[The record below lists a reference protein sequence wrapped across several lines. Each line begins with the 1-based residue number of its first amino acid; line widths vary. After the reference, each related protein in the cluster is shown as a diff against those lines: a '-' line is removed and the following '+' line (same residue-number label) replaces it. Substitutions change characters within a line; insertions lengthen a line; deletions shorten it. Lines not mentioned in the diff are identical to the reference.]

1 MDFWKD
7 EEGEMKTVGL
17 LTLHRVM
24 NCGSQLQTYAT
35 VKAVES
41 LGYACT
47 VIDYLYPSPYHVMH
61 SLGDENKYGGRLRSV
76 KKILGWFGLLRLAR
90 CFTTWM
96 KCRRAG
102 VRFRQFADVRITRPY
117 SHARLRRNLPQFDI
131 YLTGSDQTW
140 NPRYLAKD
148 FTYLLDFCGETANR
162 VAYAASFGCNALPDW
177 CKADYAKCLSRYSAI
192 SVRESSGVGIVRD
205 LVGKVAADVLDPTFL
220 LCREDWLPKASQRV
234 PSDRRF
240 IFCYILSYVF
250 NPFSYVIDL
259 VRKLASD
266 LNAEVVFYTGE
277 VTDGLRASG
286 FEIIDA
292 HVRPLPPDEFL
303 EYFEKAE
310 FVVTTS
316 FHGTAFSANFKKN
329 FYAILN
335 PNATKDDRVRSFLSK
350 VELESRGIEMG
361 GDLSRL
367 PSIETDYT
375 VAGEKMKTLRTRSM
389 DYLEKA
395 LQEAAR

>member
-1 MDFWKD
+1 
-7 EEGEMKTVGL
+7 MKTVGL

-41 LGYACT
+41 LGYSCT
-47 VIDYLYPSPYHVMH
+47 VIDYLYPSPYHVLH
-61 SLGDENKYGGRLRSV
+61 SLGDENKYGGRFGSV
-76 KKILGWFGLLRLAR
+76 KKILGRLGLLRLAR

-117 SHARLRRNLPQFDI
+117 SHARLRRNPPPFDI

-148 FTYLLDFCGETANR
+148 YTYMLDFCGETASR

-177 CKADYAKCLSRYSAI
+177 CKADYAKCLSRYAAI

-205 LVGKVAADVLDPTFL
+205 LVGKEAEDVLDPTFL
-220 LCREDWLPKASQRV
+220 LCREDWLPKASNRLQ
-234 PSDRRF
+234 DGRRF

-250 NPFSYVIDL
+250 NPFPYVIDL
-259 VRKLASD
+259 VRKLAAD
-266 LNAEVVFYTGE
+266 LHAAVVFYTGE
-277 VTDGLRASG
+277 VPDGLRTAG
-286 FEIIDA
+286 FKILDA
-292 HVRPLPPDEFL
+292 HVRQLPPDEFL

-316 FHGTAFSANFKKN
+316 FHGTAFSANFKKD

-350 VELESRGIEMG
+350 VGLASRGVEMG

-367 PSIETDYT
+367 PSVETDYT
-375 VAGEKMKTLRTRSM
+375 VAGEKMRAMRARSM
-389 DYLEKA
+389 GYPEKA